1 MESFMKIRKNKFMVI
16 MVFLFGIISV
26 NAQAAEI
33 INIGNINIQNPANNQ
48 VSQASLTLTR
58 THNITWFPK
67 DLPNNI
73 VLGIPTFDNRSILYL
88 ETGNEYLHTLRS
100 IFNKAQEWA
109 NTARQNNVNDMQ
121 RIIWEDKDI
130 WAYGLVWIFQP
141 LFVMP
146 VFRVINGNCFLILI
160 FQTTDQFNSKTMAGT
175 QVVIPDSEID
185 KFLQII
191 SEDNI
196 SQASERV
203 IDLNSLFN

>member
-1 MESFMKIRKNKFMVI
+1 MKIRKNKFMVI

-48 VSQASLTLTR
+48 VGQASITITR